1 MFGGTFGFDRQKQ
14 RRTILC
20 YYPTRMSL
28 WTDPQIV
35 NHRID
40 EPGAISFYTS
50 QGNLLKRNYTKIERR
65 EISQKKN
72 RKRKPEKIPYRQSSL
87 DDIIPC
93 CFVVLFVQSSLCR
106 RIDSYC
112 VVVQE
117 CNFAQRVR

>member
-1 MFGGTFGFDRQKQ
+1 
-14 RRTILC
+14 
-20 YYPTRMSL
+20 MSL

-72 RKRKPEKIPYRQSSL
+72 RKRKPEKCRKKVIALFLCIDRKKESNYKIDGKHKSSREETTAIATYLLRYIKMAIPR
-87 DDIIPC
+87 
-93 CFVVLFVQSSLCR
+93 
-106 RIDSYC
+106 
-112 VVVQE
+112 
-117 CNFAQRVR
+117 